1 MRSYE
6 RLSSSSSEET
16 NKKSFSSDKDNIL
29 EPFVSEE
36 GTSLVDQ
43 QHHHQQGNT
52 DTTTTMETTPHSTS
66 RIPSLNEDTRLSSS
80 SESMPIQSSSSAT
93 APSSNRSE
101 QRDLED
107 LESQTSPRLTT
118 KQRIQRV
125 LHHFFPVRQTYERI
139 NNGLTTGRMQTNNG
153 RFIGQG
159 TDGVFRNLM
168 AKPDTEE
175 MRQQQELNPPSYE
188 EAAADASPE
197 YWESTMISPMYEDEV
212 FVQGL
217 PVGNI
222 ANFVWNA
229 LVSVAFQF
237 VGFILCYLLHTSHAA
252 KQGSR
257 AGLGINLIMYGWNLV
272 PQNFGHPD
280 KLPKKYQPENPNDF
294 DINKSTKISGKVD
307 GYNSGIFIQN
317 SNADTKDSNG
327 GDWLGGS
334 GSAPYVAYGLIAF
347 GLFII
352 LKSLV
357 DYYRVKQLERAI
369 LNPPSNMP
377 VNTNSIT
384 GVVDEI
390 DEENRHREQQQQQ
403 QQHQHQEEEELYSHQ
418 HRNHDDH

>member
-80 SESMPIQSSSSAT
+80 SELMPIQSSSSAT

-107 LESQTSPRLTT
+107 LELQTSPRLTT

-197 YWESTMISPMYEDEV
+197 YWELTMISPMYEDEV

-403 QQHQHQEEEELYSHQ
+403 HQHQEEEELYSHQ

>member
-1 MRSYE
+1 MQK
-6 RLSSSSSEET
+6 LSSSSSEET
-16 NKKSFSSDKDNIL
+16 NKKSFNSDKDNIL

-80 SESMPIQSSSSAT
+80 SELMPIQSSSSAT

-107 LESQTSPRLTT
+107 LELQTSPRLTT

-197 YWESTMISPMYEDEV
+197 YWELTMISPMYEDEV

-403 QQHQHQEEEELYSHQ
+403 HQHQEEEELYSHQ

>member
-107 LESQTSPRLTT
+107 LESQTPPRLTT

-403 QQHQHQEEEELYSHQ
+403 HQHQEEEELYSHQ

>member
-1 MRSYE
+1 
-6 RLSSSSSEET
+6 
-16 NKKSFSSDKDNIL
+16 
-29 EPFVSEE
+29 
-36 GTSLVDQ
+36 
-43 QHHHQQGNT
+43 
-52 DTTTTMETTPHSTS
+52 METTPHSTS

-80 SESMPIQSSSSAT
+80 SELMPIQSSSSAT

-107 LESQTSPRLTT
+107 LELQTSPRLTT

-175 MRQQQELNPPSYE
+175 LRQQQELNPPSYE

-197 YWESTMISPMYEDEV
+197 YWELTMISPMYEDEV

-403 QQHQHQEEEELYSHQ
+403 QQHQHQEEEEPYSHQ

>member
-1 MRSYE
+1 MQK
-6 RLSSSSSEET
+6 LSSSSSEET

-80 SESMPIQSSSSAT
+80 SELMPIQSSSSAT

-107 LESQTSPRLTT
+107 LELQTSPRLTT

-197 YWESTMISPMYEDEV
+197 YWELTMISPMYEDEV

-403 QQHQHQEEEELYSHQ
+403 HQHQEEEELYSHQ

>member
-80 SESMPIQSSSSAT
+80 SELMPIQSSSSAT

-107 LESQTSPRLTT
+107 LELQTPPRLTT

-197 YWESTMISPMYEDEV
+197 YWELTMISPMYEDEV

-403 QQHQHQEEEELYSHQ
+403 HQHQEEEELYSHQ

>member
-107 LESQTSPRLTT
+107 LESQTPPRLTT

-390 DEENRHREQQQQQ
+390 DEENRHREHQQQ

>member
-107 LESQTSPRLTT
+107 LESQTPPRLTT

-403 QQHQHQEEEELYSHQ
+403 QQHQHQEEEEPYSHQ

>member
-52 DTTTTMETTPHSTS
+52 DTTTTMETTPHSAS

-80 SESMPIQSSSSAT
+80 SELMPIQSSSSAT

-107 LESQTSPRLTT
+107 LELQTPPRLTT

-197 YWESTMISPMYEDEV
+197 YWELTMISPMYEDEV

-334 GSAPYVAYGLIAF
+334 GSASYVAYGLIAF

-403 QQHQHQEEEELYSHQ
+403 HQHQEEEELYSHQ

>member
-1 MRSYE
+1 MKPYE
-6 RLSSSSSEET
+6 RLSSQESEEDPNDTTPKSTLLDSFSGSSKELFSVDQDPANENDNDQESSSC
-16 NKKSFSSDKDNIL
+16 SI
-29 EPFVSEE
+29 
-36 GTSLVDQ
+36 
-43 QHHHQQGNT
+43 
-52 DTTTTMETTPHSTS
+52 TTTP
-66 RIPSLNEDTRLSSS
+66 NADEDTRLSTSEPIESS
-80 SESMPIQSSSSAT
+80 STSP
-93 APSSNRSE
+93 PSTL
-101 QRDLED
+101 DLE
-107 LESQTSPRLTT
+107 LQRPPRLTT

-125 LHHFFPVRQTYERI
+125 LYHFFPVKQTYERI
-139 NNGLTTGRMQTNNG
+139 NNGISTGRMQTNNG

-175 MRQQQELNPPSYE
+175 MRQEQELNPPSYE

-222 ANFVWNA
+222 ANYVWNA
-229 LVSVAFQF
+229 LVTVAFQF

-280 KLPKKYQPENPNDF
+280 QLPDKYQPDGPNEF
-294 DINKSTKISGKVD
+294 DIDRSTRIHGKVD
-307 GYNSGIFIQN
+307 SYTSGIFIQN
-317 SNADTKDSNG
+317 SKQEDTEEWMKTSV
-327 GDWLGGS
+327 
-334 GSAPYVAYGLIAF
+334 SAPYVAYGLIAF

-369 LNPPSNMP
+369 LNPSSGLP
-377 VNTNSIT
+377 VTNSVT
-384 GVVDEI
+384 GVVEEV
-390 DEENRHREQQQQQ
+390 DEENRRLEEQLRSPRTEQTSQ
-403 QQHQHQEEEELYSHQ
+403 
-418 HRNHDDH
+418 

>member
-1 MRSYE
+1 MQK
-6 RLSSSSSEET
+6 LSSSSSEET

-80 SESMPIQSSSSAT
+80 SELMPIQSSSSAT

-107 LESQTSPRLTT
+107 LELQTPPRLTT

-197 YWESTMISPMYEDEV
+197 YWELTMISPMYEDEV

-403 QQHQHQEEEELYSHQ
+403 HQHQEEEELYSHQ

>member
-16 NKKSFSSDKDNIL
+16 NKKSFNSDKDNIL

-403 QQHQHQEEEELYSHQ
+403 HQEGEELYSHQ